1 MKVNN
6 LRSQRDK
13 LRVALQRAIVELK
26 AYTYHTE
33 LVAELEATI
42 AATKNPPGRLTDRGV
57 VERAAK
63 RKGRRGIKSRARK

>member
-1 MKVNN
+1 MKANN

-26 AYTYHTE
+26 SYTYHTA

-42 AATKNPPGRLTDRGV
+42 KATKYLPRDL
-57 VERAAK
+57 VERAEK
-63 RKGRRGIKSRARK
+63 RQGRRGVKSRFRK